1 MDEDGNKQLV
11 KTSLKGETIT
21 QEQLL
26 LSENP
31 VFWYAKANDKDEAFD
46 ISLDKGGINFDRI
59 DKLLTNE
66 DFQFCE
72 TTYVDAEPGDTDIE
86 YKGTII
92 KDTDDDIKCDY
103 FEPEF
108 KDTIVPF
115 NKKFGR
121 HI

>member
-1 MDEDGNKQLV
+1 MKLPFSLWSDDVGKKV
-11 KTSLKGETIT
+11 YRVTKTYHLTI
-21 QEQLL
+21 EQY
-26 LSENP
+26 
-31 VFWYAKANDKDEAFD
+31 VKANDKDEAFD

-59 DKLLTNE
+59 DKLITNE

-92 KDTDDDIKCDY
+92 KDTDDIKCDY

-121 HI
+121 HV